1 MSALESR
8 LASLEAEVARV
19 TQQLY
24 ETYAVI
30 LMRLDLSRLDEAR
43 LALIQATKRGAEGST
58 LGDPMSHAPD
68 RTRPDVSWM
77 TPTIWVALAELSILT
92 GRPVRDL
99 IQALEALMPREPA
112 GCLPTEQQHA
122 AQP

>member
-43 LALIQATKRGAEGST
+43 LSLIQATS
-58 LGDPMSHAPD
+58 GDPMSHAPD
-68 RTRPDVSWM
+68 RIRPDVSWM

-99 IQALEALMPREPA
+99 VQALDALMPREPA
-112 GCLPTEQQHA
+112 GFLPTEQQHSS
-122 AQP
+122 QP